1 MPTQAIDWTVREFRA
16 FAAGQ
21 AQAQRQRMQLAMWT
35 AWHTA
40 QFSRAK
46 KIPPLDKMMRKIGR
60 RRAAAKTP
68 AQLLEIARQIT
79 AQMQGPRASKGK

>member
-40 QFSRAK
+40 AFQRAK
-46 KIPPLDKMMRKIGR
+46 KLPQLQKVMRDIGR
-60 RRAAAKTP
+60 RRGAAKTP

-79 AQMQGPRASKGK
+79 AQMQGPRPLKGK